1 MTVEQQINELFTRA
15 YAPYSLPDFKPT
27 VRSMDELPEL
37 DEPDGDKLRIL
48 AHTVDTKRAEDPLV
62 GAKLAGREIYA
73 NLIEMLKTEK
83 GVHIESLLAVIG
95 AVGGYECMN
104 GIMTA
109 LNAVLAAGYP
119 LSAAGALSI
128 FIAEC
133 KSGEKLL
140 FGDRVG
146 NQFCA
151 FCMNAAKLS
160 ESPYEA
166 LKPLAEKAAETGG
179 TPEYW
184 ETPFNKTVGGT
195 PKELSEMFRGKF
207 ETTFKIFSRYPQ
219 ERMLAWSVAA
229 QTAVDKAR
237 EIVGLDTAM
246 NIISEFGWRTSHYI
260 G

>member
-1 MTVEQQINELFTRA
+1 MTGEQQISEIFTRA
-15 YAPYSLPDFKPT
+15 YAPYSLPDFKPS
-27 VRSMDELPEL
+27 VRSMDELPEI

-48 AHTVDTKRAEDPLV
+48 AHEVDVKRADDPLV

-73 NLIEMLKTEK
+73 NLIEMLKNDK

-109 LNAVLAAGYP
+109 LNAVLANGYP

-128 FIAEC
+128 FVVEN
-133 KSGEKLL
+133 KNGEKNL

-146 NQFCA
+146 NQFA
-151 FCMNAAKLS
+151 TFCMNAAKIP
-160 ESPYEA
+160 ESPYEI
-166 LKPLAEKAAETGG
+166 LKPLSEKAASTGG

-184 ETPFNKTVGGT
+184 ETPFNKIVGGS
-195 PKELSEMFRGKF
+195 PKELSEAFRGKF
-207 ETTFKIFSRYPQ
+207 ETTFKIFCRYPQ

-260 G
+260 V

>member
-1 MTVEQQINELFTRA
+1 MTVEQQINELFMRA
-15 YAPYSLPDFKPT
+15 YAPYSLPDFKYEPRPESEMPKFEDKKLG
-27 VRSMDELPEL
+27 VLAYQVELRR
-37 DEPDGDKLRIL
+37 K
-48 AHTVDTKRAEDPLV
+48 EDIYA

-73 NLIEMLKTEK
+73 NLLEMLKTEK

-109 LNAVLAAGYP
+109 LKATLTAGGYP

-246 NIISEFGWRTSHYI
+246 SIISEYGWRTSHFV